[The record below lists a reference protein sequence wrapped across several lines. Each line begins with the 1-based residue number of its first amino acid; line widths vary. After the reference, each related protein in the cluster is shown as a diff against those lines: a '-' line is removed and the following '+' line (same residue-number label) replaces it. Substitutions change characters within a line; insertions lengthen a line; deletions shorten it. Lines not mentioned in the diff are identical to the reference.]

1 MMGNRNARWVA
12 SATLIGLIVV
22 SLAWEMWLAPAR
34 PGGSLLALKA
44 LPLCLPLAGILFG
57 KKYTYQYSSM
67 LILFYFAE
75 GVMRLFDADPLSRL
89 CAALATGLSFVFFIA
104 CLRYIRSLKAA

>member
-1 MMGNRNARWVA
+1 MGSRNARMVA
-12 SATLIGLIVV
+12 TATLIGLIVV

-44 LPLCLPLAGILFG
+44 LPLCLPLMGIMFG

-75 GVMRLFDADPLSRL
+75 GVMRLYDAEPLSRL
-89 CAALATGLSFVFFIA
+89 CAGLAAALSLVFFIA